1 MKKYHCVIILF
12 CVLFITGCG
21 KSETLD
27 ISISNYQNG
36 NTTTF
41 VSGMGC
47 NNPNCTDSSHH
58 HDCSEN
64 CTDYSHYHNCDLNCT
79 DVNHHHDNSKHTN
92 SNTNTNKSGHH
103 NQKGHHRSSHH

>member
-36 NTTTF
+36 NTTAF

-58 HDCSEN
+58 HD
-64 CTDYSHYHNCDLNCT
+64 
-79 DVNHHHDNSKHTN
+79 NSKHTN
-92 SNTNTNKSGHH
+92 SNTNTNKSGYH